1 MISLRARCL
10 YMYKKLFLF
19 LVLIK
24 LNLVI
29 SSYSYANNQ
38 IETLA
43 KYAIVLDYQTNKILL
58 NKNSEEL
65 MFPASMSKLMTAY
78 VVFSHLS
85 SNKISL
91 EDTFRVSEKAWKKG
105 GSKMFVEIGKRV
117 SVEDLLR
124 GMIIQSGNDAS
135 IVLAEGLFGS
145 EELFSMEMN
154 RFARTLG
161 MNNTNF
167 RNSTGWP
174 DPEHVTTAK
183 DLSLLAISLY
193 KNFPEFMKY
202 YSEKNF
208 TYNDIKQGNRNPLLY
223 KNLGSDGLKTGHT
236 EESGYGLVGS
246 ALRNG
251 RRVIIVV
258 NGLKSSKDRSN
269 EAERLI
275 DWSFREFKNYE
286 LFDKNDIVFD
296 IPVWLGN
303 KETVPLVLNKK
314 LLLTLNNKQYRN
326 LKLKINYKGPIKAPI
341 KKDTKLA
348 TLKIYL
354 DKGEVI
360 EKPLY
365 SNVSIEQLTFIGKLK
380 TKLEY
385 LLFGESIIN

>member
-1 MISLRARCL
+1 
-10 YMYKKLFLF
+10 MYIKIFLF
-19 LVLIK
+19 FILIK
-24 LNLVI
+24 FTLFFASN
-29 SSYSYANNQ
+29 SYGSNQ

-58 NKNSEEL
+58 NKNSDEL

-85 SNKISL
+85 SKKISL

-145 EELFSMEMN
+145 EELFSLEMN
-154 RFARTLG
+154 RYAKTIG
-161 MNNTNF
+161 MKNTNF

-174 DPEHVTTAK
+174 DSKHVTTAK
-183 DLSLLAISLY
+183 DLSLLAINLY
-193 KNFPEFMKY
+193 KNFPQYMKY

-223 KNLGSDGLKTGHT
+223 KKLGSDGLKTGHT

-246 ALRNG
+246 AIRNG

-258 NGLKSSKDRSN
+258 NGLKSSRDRSN

-286 LFDKNDIVFD
+286 LFNEKEIVFD
-296 IPVWLGN
+296 IPVWLGD
-303 KETVPLVLNKK
+303 KDAVPLVLNQK
-314 LLLTLNNKQYRN
+314 LLLTLTNNQYRN
-326 LKLKINYKGPIKAPI
+326 LKLVINYKGPIKAPI
-341 KKDTKLA
+341 KKDVKLA

-354 DKGEVI
+354 DDEQVI
-360 EKPLY
+360 VKPLY
-365 SNVSIEQLTFIGKLK
+365 SSEPIDQLTFIGKIR

-385 LLFGESIIN
+385 LLFGENVIN

>member
-1 MISLRARCL
+1 
-10 YMYKKLFLF
+10 MYKKLFIF

-29 SSYSYANNQ
+29 LSYSYANNQ

-354 DKGEVI
+354 DNGEVI
-360 EKPLY
+360 DKPLY
-365 SNVSIEQLTFIGKLK
+365 SSISIQQLTFIGKLK

>member
-1 MISLRARCL
+1 
-10 YMYKKLFLF
+10 MYKKLFLF